1 LKHFYDRI
9 LTIAD
14 FAKMMRSNLTQ
25 DSWKGKL
32 QFMDT
37 FILFMAHSGWRYIA
51 FLVLVIAILKY
62 LVGWLQSGK
71 WSNLDRQIGLVAV
84 IGVDIQVLLGIV
96 LWALRV
102 MEIPERMNA
111 ITAYIEH
118 PVTMLI
124 AIAIMHVGW
133 ARVRKT
139 TGDTDKFRLAT
150 LTFIVTGL
158 IVALG
163 VARVTIWL

>member
-1 LKHFYDRI
+1 M

-14 FAKMMRSNLTQ
+14 FAKMMRSHLTQ
-25 DSWKGKL
+25 DSWKGKS

-51 FLVLVIAILKY
+51 FLVLGIAILKY
-62 LVGWLQSGK
+62 LVGWLQRGK
-71 WSNLDRQIGLVAV
+71 WSKLDRQIGLVTV
-84 IGVDIQVLLGIV
+84 IGVDIQVVLGIV

-102 MEIPERMNA
+102 MEIPGRMNA

-133 ARVRKT
+133 VRVRKT
-139 TGDTDKFRLAT
+139 AGDTDKFRMAT
-150 LTFIVTGL
+150 LTFIVTSL
-158 IVALG
+158 LVALG
-163 VARVTIWL
+163 VARITGWM

>member
-1 LKHFYDRI
+1 MDVF
-9 LTIAD
+9 
-14 FAKMMRSNLTQ
+14 SN
-25 DSWKGKL
+25 
-32 QFMDT
+32 
-37 FILFMAHSGWRYIA
+37 ILFHAHSGWRYIA
-51 FLVLVIAILKY
+51 LLVLIMAVVKFAL
-62 LVGWLQSGK
+62 GWLQGSA
-71 WSNLDRQIGLVAV
+71 WRTLDRQIGLFTV

-102 MEIPERMNA
+102 MEIPGRMNA

-124 AIAIMHVGW
+124 AIVIMHIGW

-139 TGDTDKFRLAT
+139 AGDTDKHRLAA

-163 VARVTIWL
+163 VARITIWM